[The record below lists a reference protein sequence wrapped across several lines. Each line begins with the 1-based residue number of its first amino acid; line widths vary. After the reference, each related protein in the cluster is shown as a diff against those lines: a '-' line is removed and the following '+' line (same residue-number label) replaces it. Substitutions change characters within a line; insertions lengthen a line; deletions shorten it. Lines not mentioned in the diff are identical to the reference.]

1 MSFVQSQLALASA
14 IPANFTE
21 FTAAVAAAIPAPQS
35 LTDALEFLA
44 LVEGGRRDRIR

>member
-1 MSFVQSQLALASA
+1 MTSVQAHLELATLT
-14 IPANFTE
+14 TE
-21 FTAAVAAAIPAPQS
+21 TFADLTAAVAAATPVLPV